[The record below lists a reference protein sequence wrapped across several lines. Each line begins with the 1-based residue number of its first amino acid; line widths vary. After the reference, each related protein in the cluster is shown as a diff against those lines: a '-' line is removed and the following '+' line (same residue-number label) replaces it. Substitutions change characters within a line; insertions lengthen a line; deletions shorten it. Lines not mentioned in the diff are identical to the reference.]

1 MIYFDNSA
9 TTKPYKEVLESFIKV
24 SEEFFGNPSSL
35 HGIGAKTER
44 LLSQARA
51 QIAGLLGVDPEEIT
65 FTSGGTES
73 NNLAIKGTAFAYKNR
88 GRHLITTASEH
99 ASVRESMLQLEKHGF
114 SVTFVPVDREGRV
127 NPEDIRKSITDE
139 TILVSVMHVNNE
151 VGTIQPIVEIGE
163 IVRSYPKVLFHVDGV
178 QGAGKIPLDLKKA
191 GVDMYT
197 FSAHKFHGLK
207 GSGGL
212 YVKKG
217 VKLKPVLSG
226 GSQER
231 GQRGGTENP
240 AGAVAMAKALRMSLD
255 KQAQRF
261 PVLLDIR
268 KFLIEGL
275 RELDCI
281 IVNTP
286 AEGAAPHII
295 NFSVPGI
302 KSETFVHALEEQDIY
317 LSTTSAC
324 SSKKKSA
331 SKTLLAMGVT
341 EAVAGSAV
349 RISLSFENTMEEA
362 VEVLKEIE
370 KTVSRLGRVLS

>member
-9 TTKPYKEVLESFIKV
+9 TTKPYKEVLESFWKV
-24 SEEFFGNPSSL
+24 SEDFFGNPSSL
-35 HGIGAKTER
+35 HGIGGKTER

-51 QIAGLLGVDPEEIT
+51 QIAGLLGVDAEEIT

-73 NNLAIKGTAFAYKNR
+73 NNLAIKGTAFGYKNR
-88 GRHLITTASEH
+88 GRHLITTAVEH
-99 ASVRESMLQLEKHGF
+99 ASVRESMHQLEKHGF
-114 SVTFVPVDREGRV
+114 SVTFVPVDKEGRV

-151 VGTIQPIVEIGE
+151 VGTIQPIMEIGE
-163 IVRSYPKVLFHVDGV
+163 IVRAYPKVLFHVDGV
-178 QGAGKIPLDLKKA
+178 QGAGKLPLDLKKA
-191 GVDMYT
+191 GVDMYS

-217 VKLKPVLSG
+217 IKLEPVLSG
-226 GSQER
+226 GSQESGR
-231 GQRGGTENP
+231 RGGTENP
-240 AGAVAMAKALRMSLD
+240 AGAVAMAKALRISLD
-255 KQAQRF
+255 KRADKY
-261 PVLLDIR
+261 PVLLEIR
-268 KFLIEGL
+268 KSLVEGL
-275 RELDCI
+275 GNMAGI

-286 AEGAAPHII
+286 NGGAAPHII

-302 KSETFVHALEEQDIY
+302 KSETFVHALEEQGIY

-331 SKTLLAMGVT
+331 SSTLIAMNVPDD
-341 EAVAGSAV
+341 VAGSAV
-349 RISLSFENTMEEA
+349 RISLSYENTLGEA
-362 VEVLKEIE
+362 IEVLKEIE
-370 KTVSRLGRVLS
+370 KTVSRLGRVLN